1 MYYVLSTLSYK
12 LLLLLLSIII
22 LFLFSFLSCFLF
34 LLSSMTD
41 LIGGKFRSV
50 EIEISRYNHLN
61 FEMINLQCYVQALF
75 HSK

>member
-12 LLLLLLSIII
+12 LLLSIII

-50 EIEISRYNHLN
+50 EIEISRYNHL
-61 FEMINLQCYVQALF
+61 
-75 HSK
+75 K